1 MILTADS
8 EIARRT
14 NRRRANEGWNTL
26 FLGSNRFTRKETDPL
41 PEPGELYPVAFL
53 VEKEPGAVVRPH
65 FHHAEQFQV
74 VVAGSGSF
82 GTHQAAGITVHYTD
96 PYSAYGPIR
105 AADQGIQWFTLRNA
119 WDPGARYMPT
129 YRDELRA
136 ARASHQHR
144 EATAAPQPALS
155 EAELRLVAKVEC
167 TPVMVPGSDGM
178 GAWRYRL
185 PAGASVCG
193 PDPREGGGQF
203 WLVLAGRLAADGSAP
218 MPVHS
223 CVFVAPDAGALIAR
237 AGREGAEALCMQFP
251 VRARH

>member
-8 EIARRT
+8 EIALRT
-14 NRRRANEGWNTL
+14 NRRRANEGWNTV
-26 FLGSNRFTRKETDPL
+26 FLGSNRFTRKESDPV
-41 PEPGELYPVAFL
+41 PEPGALYPVAFL
-53 VEKEPGAVVRPH
+53 VEKEAGAVVRPH

-74 VVAGSGSF
+74 VVGGSGSF
-82 GTHQAAGITVHYTD
+82 GTHDAAAVTVHYTD

-105 AADQGIQWFTLRNA
+105 ASDDGIQWFTLRNA

-136 ARASHQHR
+136 ARARHQHR

-155 EAELRLVAKVEC
+155 EAELRRIAQAEC
-167 TPVMVPGSDGM
+167 APVMAMTADGM

-185 PAGASVCG
+185 PPGASVRG

-218 MPVHS
+218 MPVNS

-237 AGREGAEALCMQFP
+237 AGGEGAEALCMQFP
-251 VRARH
+251 VTARH